1 MRVSGVDVLSWGV
14 TTGVQMG
21 LSAGELHDL
30 DIHRAGASPVPAVTS
45 RAGFEAFYR
54 REYGAVVALA
64 YALCG
69 RGGAAEDLAQEAFLT
84 TYRHWVKVAGYDKPG
99 AYVRHVV
106 ANLAVSHGRRRA
118 AEGRALVGLAGR
130 ARSSVDD
137 LEPPDAAFWR
147 TVRSLPPRQAQCVA
161 LYYLE
166 DRSAEEIGE
175 ILHCAVSTVRVHLHR
190 GRLTLEE
197 QLRDGSA
204 L

>member
-1 MRVSGVDVLSWGV
+1 MRVRDVDVLSWDR

-21 LSAGELHDL
+21 LTAGELHPADV
-30 DIHRAGASPVPAVTS
+30 DPVGASRVTAGAT

-54 REYGAVVALA
+54 REYAAVVALA
-64 YALCG
+64 FALCG
-69 RGGAAEDLAQEAFLT
+69 RGGAAEDLAQEAFLS
-84 TYRHWVKVAGYDKPG
+84 TYRHWAKVADYDRPG
-99 AYVRHVV
+99 AYVRHLV
-106 ANLAVSHGRRRA
+106 ANLAVSYGRRRA
-118 AEGRALVGLAGR
+118 AEGRALMGLAGR

-166 DRSAEEIGE
+166 DRSAEEIAE

-197 QLRDGSA
+197 RLRDGSA
-204 L
+204 S

>member
-1 MRVSGVDVLSWGV
+1 MRVSGVDVLSWGG
-14 TTGVQMG
+14 TTEVQMG

-30 DIHRAGASPVPAVTS
+30 DIGGGGASPLPAVTS

-54 REYGAVVALA
+54 REYAAVVALA

-84 TYRHWVKVAGYDKPG
+84 TYRHWAKVGDYDKPG

-166 DRSAEEIGE
+166 DRSAEEIAE

-190 GRLTLEE
+190 GRLILEE
-197 QLRDGSA
+197 RLRDGSA
-204 L
+204 P